1 MKRILKTSEY
11 PNLFA
16 CNRARGY
23 SQPLNPENIITEKVE
38 HDSRGCWSKERVVWF
53 YKPPL
58 YVITYQH
65 STHPVPGELR
75 VDRWDE
81 NGKTTLISIVN
92 PDYYDPAKLPS
103 ELEPYRG
110 TIEQW
115 IRKWK
120 PKLWER
126 SQKILAYL
134 RGED

>member
-1 MKRILKTSEY
+1 MRKILKTEGY
-11 PNLFA
+11 PHALD

-23 SQPLNPENIITEKVE
+23 SMPLNENNILAEKSI
-38 HDSRGCWSKERVVWF
+38 HHSAGCWSQDTLEWF

-65 STHPVPGELR
+65 TTHPYPGELR

-81 NGKTTLISIVN
+81 NGKTILIRIVN
-92 PDYYDPAKLPS
+92 PDYYNPEELPS
-103 ELEPYRG
+103 ELKPYRE
-110 TIEQW
+110 TIERW

-126 SQKILAYL
+126 SQKLLAYL
-134 RGED
+134 EGV